1 MLFKEYMKQNRY
13 NYSTLAEAL
22 GVNRITVN
30 NWDKGTTSPTL
41 KQFSQL
47 CDLLECEPLDLL
59 NNYIEM
65 KKGKKINEK
74 VSAEKQ

>member
-1 MLFKEYMKQNRY
+1 MLFQKYMKQNRY
-13 NYSTLAEAL
+13 NYTTLAEAL

-30 NWDKGTTSPTL
+30 NWDKGITSPTL
-41 KQFSQL
+41 KQFSEL
-47 CDLLECEPLDLL
+47 CHLLKCEPLEIL